1 MGSFVEAVVLSP
13 REVRL
18 DVALMRKLLSKWAS
32 EMSGEGDRESPAH
45 RSPEEEPKPA
55 PMACAAPLRA
65 R

>member
-18 DVALMRKLLSKWAS
+18 DVALMRRLLSKWAS
-32 EMSGEGDRESPAH
+32 EMSDESERESPTH
-45 RSPEEEPKPA
+45 RSPQEEPEPA
-55 PMACAAPLRA
+55 PMACAPPLRV